1 MKNILVTRYHTLNL
15 IFLDMNFL
23 NCFLLTFRTFMTP
36 SELVDLLTMRHLI
49 PPPVN
54 NTPEVM
60 EQFKMKKETPIQ
72 LR

>member
-1 MKNILVTRYHTLNL
+1 
-15 IFLDMNFL
+15 
-23 NCFLLTFRTFMTP
+23 MTP
-36 SELVDLLTMRHLI
+36 SELIDLLTMRYLI